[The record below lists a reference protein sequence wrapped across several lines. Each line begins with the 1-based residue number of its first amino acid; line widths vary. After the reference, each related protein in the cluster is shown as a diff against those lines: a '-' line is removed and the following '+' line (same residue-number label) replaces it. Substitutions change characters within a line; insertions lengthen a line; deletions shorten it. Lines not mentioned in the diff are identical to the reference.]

1 MEYDNDNRDSNT
13 SLAIMRPENIEQIVK
28 AAPQGYRD
36 NRLSHDRCL
45 DFGLGLLTKIRDLGM
60 DDELDRQAATF
71 VEKARR
77 TVKAMNERRSP
88 VTKLFDEVRAAF
100 TRLENEVDPSRK
112 GTVANDLQLL
122 RDQYAARLRAEREA
136 RLRAE
141 QERKRREEAWRGYRQ
156 DVEQDLK
163 AQFDMFCRQAVELAL
178 RLESDV
184 TIDSY
189 DKSMK
194 GLEAIPRE
202 LPESFLAG
210 LRSQVFVPDFIEPV
224 DARDAFAQIRDRLAP
239 EFRERYAKEAGAEVG
254 EVIDRMPSRLAKLQE
269 MAKASAEEAARLKAE
284 MEARQR
290 EEAER
295 LERER
300 AQREKAE
307 REKAEMERERARM
320 ESLFDGQA
328 IASAQQPKAKVT
340 KRLRLLN
347 PEGIMPVISL
357 WWSKEGCSLSA
368 DELAKMFKKQITFCE
383 RLANKED
390 VLIRD
395 ESVEYV
401 EEVKAK

>member
-1 MEYDNDNRDSNT
+1 MEYNDNRDNNT

-36 NRLSHDRCL
+36 NQLSHDRCVE
-45 DFGLGLLTKIRDLGM
+45 FGVGLLAKIQEQGM

-71 VEKARR
+71 IEKARR

-100 TRLENEVDPSRK
+100 TRLENEIDPSRK
-112 GTVANDLQLL
+112 GTVAYDLQLL
-122 RDQYAARLRAEREA
+122 RDEYAAKLRAEREA

-141 QERKRREEAWRGYRQ
+141 QERKRREEAWASYRQ
-156 DVEQDLK
+156 DVERDLRE
-163 AQFDMFCRQAVELAL
+163 QFAAICRKSVDTAL
-178 RLESDV
+178 GLERDV
-184 TIDSY
+184 TLDTY
-189 DKSMK
+189 DEAMAALK
-194 GLEAIPRE
+194 GIPAE
-202 LPESFLAG
+202 LPQDFLERMRTRVLTPA
-210 LRSQVFVPDFIEPV
+210 LIEPV

-239 EFRERYAKEAGAEVG
+239 EFRERYAKEAGQAVG
-254 EVIDRMPSRLAKLQE
+254 EVVDRMPSKRARLQE
-269 MAKASAEEAARLKAE
+269 MAKANAEEAARLKAE

-295 LERER
+295 LEQER

-307 REKAEMERERARM
+307 REKAEMERERAKM

-328 IASAQQPKAKVT
+328 IASAQQPRAKVT

-357 WWSKEGCSLSA
+357 WWSKEGCALST

-390 VLIRD
+390 LLIHD